1 MNILIVEDNADDRRL
16 LRYTLERH
24 GCTVIE
30 ARDGEEGLDLAIRH
44 KPDIIVSDALMP
56 RMDGFQFLRVLK
68 TDPDLRSIP
77 FLFYSATY
85 TDEKEERLALS
96 LGAEAFV
103 IKPKEPE
110 VFWEKTCAIMKAWE
124 ERQVTPAHPEP
135 VENEEEYLREYDRV
149 VATKLGKK
157 VRELEEAL
165 EFRKRAEDELR
176 RLNAD
181 LIREIGKR
189 WNTEEQITKLL
200 SLKERLIET
209 ISLNEKLRITTDGV
223 VDIFGADFARIWLIR
238 EGDLCENG
246 CIHAQ
251 TVEGPDVCRDRL
263 RCLHLLAGSG
273 RYTHIDGNH
282 RRVPFGCYKIGRI
295 ASGEDSRFLTND
307 VANDPQVHDHEWAKS
322 LGLVSFAGFR
332 LLSPDGEPIG
342 VLALFSRQPI
352 LPIEEGLMLNLAEF
366 LSLVILSDKD
376 RETHR
381 ESERR
386 FLLFMRHFPGLAYI
400 KDFECR
406 TVFANR
412 GFLIQLGI
420 DPAEII
426 GKTNHDILP
435 AELADRV
442 TADDRRVLDSEVS
455 EEYEEYEEEVAG
467 RTWLTR
473 KFAIPVTDNQPLLGG
488 ITFDITDR
496 KRAEEEKAKIDA
508 QNRQLQKAE
517 SLGRMAGAIAHR
529 FNNQLTS
536 VMGNLELAM
545 IRLPMDALPMK
556 NLRRAMHSAHE
567 AAEVSGLM
575 LTYLGQTT
583 GEHEPLDLAEAC
595 RRSLPMLRAALSKE
609 LGLESDLPSP
619 GPIISANANQ
629 IQQVLINLVTNASE
643 AGGNEGG
650 AIRLAVTTVTPA
662 DIPTANRFP
671 IDWRPG
677 DNTYACLE
685 VADSGCGIAEEDI
698 ERLFDPFFS
707 TKFTGRGLGLPVIL
721 GIVRQSGG
729 AVTVESETGRG
740 SSFRV
745 FLPSSEEELPRKAD
759 KKAQAPEIEW
769 GGAILLVEDEEMV
782 RIMAAEMLTLLGYT
796 TLEAENCQEAVELLQ
811 RHRDEIRCVLC
822 DLTLP
827 RMDGWKTLAA
837 LREISPGVPA
847 ILVSDNDEDQVI
859 IGDHPEWPQVFL
871 GKPYRIEGL
880 RDAICRALEEKS
892 GHNQDQTIT

>member
-30 ARDGEEGLDLAIRH
+30 ARDGEEGLDLAMRH

-68 TDPDLRSIP
+68 TDPDLRSVP

-85 TDEKEERLALS
+85 TGEKEEKLALS

-103 IKPKEPE
+103 IKPKEPKE
-110 VFWEKTCAIMKAWE
+110 LWEKICAIMKAWE

-135 VENEEEYLREYDRV
+135 VENEEKYLREYDRV

-165 EFRKRAEDELR
+165 EFRKQAEDELR

-181 LIREIGKR
+181 LISEIGKR
-189 WNTEEQITKLL
+189 WNTEEQITKLG

-223 VDIFGADFARIWLIR
+223 VDIFGSDFARIWLIR

-251 TVEGPDVCRDRL
+251 TVEGPDVCRDRV
-263 RCLHLLAGSG
+263 RCLHLLASSG
-273 RYTHIDGNH
+273 RYTHIDGIH

-295 ASGEDSRFLTND
+295 ASGVYNRFLTND

-322 LGLVSFAGFR
+322 LGLVSFAGFK
-332 LLSPDGEPIG
+332 LLSPYGEPIG

-352 LPIEEGLMLNLAEF
+352 LPIEEGLMMNLAEF

-376 RETHR
+376 RETLR

-386 FLLFMRHFPGLAYI
+386 FLLFMGHFPGLAYI
-400 KDFECR
+400 KDYECR

-426 GKTNHDILP
+426 GKTNQDILP
-435 AELADRV
+435 AEFAERV

-455 EEYEEYEEEVAG
+455 EEYAEYEEEVAG

-488 ITFDITDR
+488 ITFDITER

-545 IRLPMDALPMK
+545 IRLPMDAVPMR
-556 NLRRAMHSAHE
+556 NLRRAMQSAHE

-609 LGLESDLPSP
+609 LVLESDLPSP

-629 IQQVLINLVTNASE
+629 IQQILINLVTNACE
-643 AGGNEGG
+643 ACGNEGG
-650 AIRLAVTTVTPA
+650 AIRLAVKTVSQT

-671 IDWRPG
+671 IDWRPCG
-677 DNTYACLE
+677 NTYACLE
-685 VADSGCGIAEEDI
+685 VADSGCGIAEGDI

-721 GIVRQSGG
+721 GIIRASGG
-729 AVTVESETGRG
+729 AVTVESKTGRG

-759 KKAQAPEIEW
+759 KKAQGPEIEW

-796 TLEAENCQEAVELLQ
+796 TLEAENGQEAVELLQ

-880 RDAICRALEEKS
+880 RDAICRALEEKP
-892 GHNQDQTIT
+892 GHYQDQTIT

>member
-1 MNILIVEDNADDRRL
+1 MNILIVEDNASDRRL
-16 LRYTLERH
+16 LRSTLERH
-24 GCTVIE
+24 DCTVIE
-30 ARDGEEGLDLAIRH
+30 ARDGEEGLELAIREP
-44 KPDIIVSDALMP
+44 PDIVVSDALMP
-56 RMDGFQFLRVLK
+56 LMDGFQLLRAIK
-68 TDPDLRSIP
+68 ADPRLRSVP

-85 TDEKEERLALS
+85 TGEKEEKLALS

-103 IKPKEPE
+103 VKPKDPE
-110 VFWEKTCAIMKAWE
+110 KLWEKIHAVMNAWE
-124 ERQVTPAHPEP
+124 ARQGTPAYPEP
-135 VENEEEYLREYDRV
+135 VENEEEYLREYGRV
-149 VATKLGKK
+149 VAAKLEKK

-165 EFRKRAEDELR
+165 DFRKRAEDELR

-181 LIREIGKR
+181 LTREIGKR
-189 WNTEEQITKLL
+189 WHTEEQITKLV

-209 ISLNEKLRITTDGV
+209 ISLNEKLKITTDGL

-246 CIHAQ
+246 CMHAQ
-251 TVEGPDVCRDRL
+251 SGEGPDACRDRV
-263 RCLHLLAGSG
+263 RCLHLLASSG

-295 ASGEDSRFLTND
+295 ASGEESRFLTND
-307 VANDPQVHDHEWAKS
+307 VANDPKVHDHEWAKS
-322 LGLVSFAGFR
+322 LGLVSFAGFK
-332 LLSPDGEPIG
+332 LLSPNGEPIG
-342 VLALFSRQPI
+342 VLALFSRQTI
-352 LPIEEGLMLNLAEF
+352 LPIEEGLMMNLAEF

-376 RETHR
+376 RETLR

-386 FLLFMRHFPGLAYI
+386 FLLFMGHFPGLAYI
-400 KDFECR
+400 KDYECR

-412 GFLIQLGI
+412 GFLIYLGI
-420 DPAEII
+420 DPKEIV
-426 GKTNHDILP
+426 GKTNHDIFP
-435 AELADRV
+435 AEFADRV
-442 TADDRRVLDSEVS
+442 TADERRILDLEVS

-467 RTWLTR
+467 CTWLTR

-488 ITFDITDR
+488 ISFDITER
-496 KRAEEEKAKIDA
+496 KRTEEEKAKIEA

-529 FNNQLTS
+529 FNNQLTA
-536 VMGNLELAM
+536 VLGNLELAM
-545 IRLPMDALPMK
+545 IRLPLDAVPMK
-556 NLRRAMHSAHE
+556 NLRRAMQSARE
-567 AAEVSGLM
+567 AAEVSGMM

-583 GEHEPLDLAEAC
+583 GDHEPLDLAEAC

-609 LGLESDLPSP
+609 LVLKTDLPSP

-629 IQQVLINLVTNASE
+629 IQQILINLVTNARE
-643 AGGNEGG
+643 AGGNGKG
-650 AIRLAVTTVTPA
+650 AIHLAVKTVSPA

-671 IDWRPG
+671 IDWRPTE
-677 DNTYACLE
+677 NTYACLE

-721 GIVRQSGG
+721 GIIRASGG
-729 AVTVESETGRG
+729 AVTVESKPGRG

-745 FLPSSEEELPRKAD
+745 LLPASEEEVPWQAD

-769 GGAILLVEDEEMV
+769 GGAVLLVEDEEMV
-782 RIMAAEMLTLLGYT
+782 RDIAAEMLTLLGFT
-796 TLEAENCQEAVELLQ
+796 VLETKDGVEAVELF
-811 RHRDEIRCVLC
+811 RRRKDEIRCVLC

-827 RMDGWKTLAA
+827 SMDGLKTLAA

-847 ILVSDNDEDQVI
+847 ILVSDNDEDQVMT
-859 IGDHPEWPQVFL
+859 GDHPEWPQAFL
-871 GKPYRIEGL
+871 GKPYQIDEL
-880 RDAICRALEEKS
+880 RDALGRALEEKS
-892 GHNQDQTIT
+892 GRWSG